1 MLKTLP
7 MADVSTSHITR
18 NDSTLLELAAQA
30 DVNTPT
36 HPDDFPLRVY
46 ATTYGFVVFC
56 RDIGIMHETIAS
68 LKAHEMSEAFCAL
81 YALAL
86 QEGVFAI
93 NLDCDAETYNGLE
106 KFDW

>member
-7 MADVSTSHITR
+7 MADVSTCHITR

-36 HPDDFPLRVY
+36 HPEDFPLRVCS
-46 ATTYGFVVFC
+46 TTYGFVIFC
-56 RDIGIMHETIAS
+56 RDIGIMHETIAN

-81 YALAL
+81 YAMAL

-93 NLDCDAETYNGLE
+93 NLDCDAEEYSGLQR
-106 KFDW
+106 FDW